1 MAPMSKLTVIAAI
14 ALLCLAGCD
23 VPPPAQSPAD
33 EPPAPEPEVTEPEV
47 AEPEAAEPE
56 VAEPEAAPTED
67 PSPMLPPC
75 EEHKKKKKCEISQ
88 GCAWD
93 DGKKACVQHQE
104 GL

>member
-1 MAPMSKLTVIAAI
+1 MSKLTILSAI

-33 EPPAPEPEVTEPEV
+33 EPSAPEPEVTEPEV
-47 AEPEAAEPE
+47 TEPE
-56 VAEPEAAPTED
+56 VSEPEPAPTED
-67 PSPMLPPC
+67 PSPMLTPC
-75 EEHKKKKKCEISQ
+75 EEHKKKKRCEISQ

-93 DGKKACVQHQE
+93 DGKKACINHKE